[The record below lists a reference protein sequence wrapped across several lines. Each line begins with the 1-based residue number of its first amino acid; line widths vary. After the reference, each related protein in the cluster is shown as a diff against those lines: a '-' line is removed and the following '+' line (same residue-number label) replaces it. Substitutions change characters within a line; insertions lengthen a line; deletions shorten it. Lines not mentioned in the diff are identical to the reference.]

1 MQHRL
6 IRFQDVSERTGLR
19 RTAIYGRIAAG
30 AFPKPVKI
38 GSASRWV
45 ESDIQSWIEDQITAS
60 QAA

>member
-1 MQHRL
+1 VTYRL
-6 IRFQDVSERTGLR
+6 IRIRDVSDRTGLQR
-19 RTAIYGRIAAG
+19 ATIYKRVANG

-45 ESDIQSWIEDQITAS
+45 ESDIQSWIEDQIMAS